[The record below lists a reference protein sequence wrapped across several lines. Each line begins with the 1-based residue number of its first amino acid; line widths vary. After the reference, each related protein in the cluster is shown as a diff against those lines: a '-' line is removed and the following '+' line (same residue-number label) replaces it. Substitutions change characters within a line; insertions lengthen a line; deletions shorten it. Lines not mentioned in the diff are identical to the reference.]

1 MTESDTL
8 SRKIHELKAWQ
19 TAAWRRIADPLLTTF
34 ESREI
39 RNQLKES
46 DRELRRCLAMRSER
60 FRFQPRTVEDAG
72 DSLAQIKFRLLA

>member
-19 TAAWRRIADPLLTTF
+19 TAAWRRIADPLLTAF

-60 FRFQPRTVEDAG
+60 FRFQSRALEDAG

>member
-19 TAAWRRIADPLLTTF
+19 TAAWRRIADPLLTAF

-39 RNQLKES
+39 RNQLRES
-46 DRELRRCLAMRSER
+46 DRELL
-60 FRFQPRTVEDAG
+60 T
-72 DSLAQIKFRLLA
+72 L